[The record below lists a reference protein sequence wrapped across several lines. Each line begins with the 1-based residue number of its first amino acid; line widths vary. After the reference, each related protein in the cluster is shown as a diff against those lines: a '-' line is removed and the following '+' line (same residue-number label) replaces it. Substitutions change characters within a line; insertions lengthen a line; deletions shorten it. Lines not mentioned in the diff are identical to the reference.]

1 MKRFTI
7 YLAALAALLAYT
19 SCEKPE
25 PDGPDT
31 PDTPAEVTVTFPSL
45 VENYE
50 VAPGETLTLT
60 FTPAKDWTISA
71 RPLKKLLQ

>member
-45 VENYE
+45 VENYMK
-50 VAPGETLTLT
+50 V
-60 FTPAKDWTISA
+60 
-71 RPLKKLLQ
+71 LKNEMNK